1 MVASKAEELVGLL
14 MRMYG
19 DGLNRLLDML
29 EPDDIRRLARD
40 QVVAGLLV
48 LHDLHPDDLDLRITG
63 ALDDVRP
70 YLGSHG
76 GGMEYMGI
84 DDEGVVLLRLQGSCD
99 GCPASSVTV
108 KQAVETAIL
117 KAAPEVVRVEVE
129 GLDHAPQSG
138 LLQIKPY
145 APATL

>member
-1 MVASKAEELVGLL
+1 MASKAEELVGLL

-19 DGLNRLLDML
+19 DGLNRLLDLL

-117 KAAPEVVRVEVE
+117 KVAPEVVRVEVE